1 MTIQTARIDKSL
13 CGNCCFCEEL
23 LENTLTG
30 EKIVILNCGHNSHLE
45 CLSAL
50 ILTNIPLIPEN
61 FNKVMPRCPT
71 CGDLGIPIDTSLH
84 LDLLKKK
91 MESLPNSPI
100 NIYFNDISVSTP
112 YMKKVPESTLTWSPD
127 VPQKSNKLSTISGLS
142 AISFFSTESEGSH
155 FSQSSV
161 SSVDSLE
168 DKFNSDF
175 NSHSIKEIT
184 KAIPNVLLE
193 CRIKQVSPPNIEII
207 PEVDSKFTKSYNITG
222 STLNKDIY
230 VTSAVSVQIPSDNQ
244 QLSPTTKG
252 FAKNY
257 QDVETI
263 SRANKYIYDSV
274 VEWKNLDFNKFGF
287 IRLSDT
293 FLVSQDKETWQKL
306 DCYLF
311 DTILVLMK
319 RYPNTNSKQIKGS
332 VAIKDHLVSIS
343 LPRTG
348 NRTKH
353 ILSLNLSTKSLP
365 HLYLKTADSI
375 ALENWYSAL
384 MDWEFK
390 FPSHRLV
397 PKDDIY
403 GQKLVRNDDETV
415 IKRLP
420 TSSHMPTDTVILV
433 PLSGSPDGTKFP
445 SIRSSILSIISEM
458 NLFDRIALVPFGHG
472 NHNYVYGLA
481 DGAWRPWKN
490 IVNSLKP
497 TGGAGSRQD
506 LMNALNTAFNVLE
519 DRETMNPV
527 SSIIVISDSLIDLVS
542 EDLNMVNSRA
552 NLDKINIHT
561 FGVSTRHS
569 AQKLKNVSTV
579 CNGNYFYVRDWNDLH
594 QTVVGQFRSL
604 QSYTHCNLSISISTT
619 PGVSIVGV
627 AGHNPKIE
635 MNCETSSLPLTPTKY
650 TTENLRSHLHC
661 VELGD
666 MTASEQRTFLVQVK
680 IDSDFLRLNKLSK
693 NKNSSLELFNA
704 TAAFSSFAGPAE
716 QCLHRDEFFIP
727 IDSPHITV
735 EALSPFIKDS
745 IETTTMS
752 SSVSIDGST
761 FTSVEEMKTAFNS
774 PSSVYDHRTAASFP
788 SSTTTLISNCDAPS
802 HAEKNMDFWT
812 PPSIIYGELLKYD
825 QCLMAVNSI
834 LSLEKCNIRVVQ
846 RRIQLI
852 AINVF
857 EYVVGANLHGRD
869 LDKVVTTINTGRNI
883 IKQMKENADYKLLES
898 GGLSFDQ
905 IAGEKTSKDR
915 DRLNAISTE
924 VDQLVEILDN
934 LFNAVLEGLK
944 EVTAFEEDTKKTL
957 IQFIGML
964 RNEKGYT
971 RRTPLE
977 DLFFQRQKENN
988 VL

>member
-1 MTIQTARIDKSL
+1 MTIQTARIDNSL

-50 ILTNIPLIPEN
+50 IITNIPLIPEN

-71 CGDLGIPIDTSLH
+71 CGDPGIPIDTSLH

-112 YMKKVPESTLTWSPD
+112 YMKKVPESTLIWSPD
-127 VPQKSNKLSTISGLS
+127 VPQKSNNLSTISGLS
-142 AISFFSTESEGSH
+142 AISYSSIESEGSH

-168 DKFNSDF
+168 YKFNSDF

-207 PEVDSKFTKSYNITG
+207 PEVDSKFAKSYSISG
-222 STLNKDIY
+222 SKDIY

-244 QLSPTTKG
+244 QFSPTTKSSV
-252 FAKNY
+252 KSH
-257 QDVETI
+257 QDIETI

-319 RYPNTNSKQIKGS
+319 RCPDTNARQMKGS

-343 LPRTG
+343 LPHTG
-348 NRTKH
+348 NRKNH

-365 HLYLKTADSI
+365 CLYLKTADSI

-397 PKDDIY
+397 PKDDLY
-403 GQKLVRNDDETV
+403 GQKLVRNDNETV
-415 IKRLP
+415 TKRLP

-445 SIRSSILSIISEM
+445 AIRSSILSIISEM

-481 DGAWRPWKN
+481 DSAWRPWTK
-490 IVNSLKP
+490 ILNSLKP

-506 LMNALNTAFNVLE
+506 LMTALNTALNVLE

-552 NLDKINIHT
+552 NLNKINIHT

-569 AQKLKNVSTV
+569 AQKLKNVSAV
-579 CNGNYFYVRDWNDLH
+579 CNGNYFYVRGWNDLH

-604 QSYTHCNLSISISTT
+604 QSYTHYNLSISISTT

-635 MNCETSSLPLTPTKY
+635 MNYETFSLPLTPTKY

-680 IDSDFLRLNKLSK
+680 IDSDFLRLNKSGK
-693 NKNSSLELFNA
+693 NMNSSLELFNV

-727 IDSPHITV
+727 IDSPHIAIET
-735 EALSPFIKDS
+735 LSPFMKDF
-745 IETTTMS
+745 IETPTIS

-761 FTSVEEMKTAFNS
+761 FISVEEMKTAFKP
-774 PSSVYDHRTAASFP
+774 PSSVYERSTAASSP
-788 SSTTTLISNCDAPS
+788 SSSTTLISDYDAPS
-802 HAEKNMDFWT
+802 YSEKNIDFWT
-812 PPSIIYGELLKYD
+812 PPSIIYGELLKHD
-825 QCLMAVNSI
+825 QCRMAVNSI
-834 LSLEKCNIRVVQ
+834 LSLEKCNIRIVQ

-869 LDKVVTTINTGRNI
+869 MDKVVKTINTGRNI
-883 IKQMKENADYKLLES
+883 IKQMKDNADYKLLEN

-905 IAGEKTSKDR
+905 IAGDKTSKDN

-924 VDQLVEILDN
+924 VDQLVEILNN

-944 EVTAFEEDTKKTL
+944 EVTAFEEDIKKTL
-957 IQFIGML
+957 IQFIGVL